1 MRHLAQAGRGLVVL
15 VLAAG
20 ALTGFDQG
28 PSATGPY
35 DPQGGVDATNNSI
48 IADDVWLDAPNGVP
62 AGGSAWLRL
71 SLDNETQ
78 TGDALVSV
86 TSPDIRQASLQMS
99 GKRVTKID
107 IPAGE
112 DVDLES
118 GASGVR
124 LDGFQHEISGQ
135 TWFDITLTF
144 EKTPPIT
151 MSITAGPL
159 ASPTTPPTGRQD
171 ASATG
176 AREPSVRPH
185 SAASRNVHRSSIRK
199 T

>member
-20 ALTGFDQG
+20 ALTGCDQG

-35 DPQGGVDATNNSI
+35 VPQGGVDASNKSI

-86 TSPDIRQASLQMS
+86 TSPDVRQASLQMR
-99 GKRVTKID
+99 GKRVTKVD

-124 LDGFQHEISGQ
+124 LDGFQHAIKSGQ

-144 EKTPPIT
+144 EKAPPIT

-159 ASPTTPPTGRQD
+159 ASQTTSPPGRQD
-171 ASATG
+171 AGAATG
-176 AREPSVRPH
+176 VLEPKVRSHP
-185 SAASRNVHRSSIRK
+185 AASRNAHL
-199 T
+199 